1 MMLTTLLSPCL
12 FAAQTPPPPRI
23 SSERE
28 LAPAGSTL
36 DARILAL
43 QKAGSWEEL
52 ADLFEGLDAK
62 GRGLRLGIWL
72 EALKKSARW
81 ARLGQVL
88 DAVIP
93 QYEAQGRKTLV
104 ERLLRAYAYEKEG
117 QPAAALETYLKLGE
131 SGEFNGFVMASDL
144 ASRTGDREAFVRSAE
159 GACARFP
166 KAAEGWAWR
175 GEAFFQAGKYTD
187 AEPYFLTAVEL
198 NPRQTA
204 SWVNLSGCRNTRG
217 AYLEAIEAADR
228 ALALDP
234 KKLEARFNRALAL
247 FGLKRYPEGRED
259 MVKALALNPTSLEYR
274 NLIEENIRMADAFL
288 ARQGKKR

>member
-1 MMLTTLLSPCL
+1 MLTTLLTVWL
-12 FAAQTPPPPRI
+12 FAGQLQAPSRVSAEPELVPTG
-23 SSERE
+23 SSV
-28 LAPAGSTL
+28 
-36 DARILAL
+36 DARIQSL
-43 QKAGSWEEL
+43 QKAGNWNEL

-62 GRGLRLGIWL
+62 GRGLRLGLWL
-72 EALKKSARW
+72 ETLKKAARW
-81 ARLGQVL
+81 SRLGQVL

-93 QYEAQGRKTLV
+93 QYEAMGRKTV
-104 ERLLRAYAYEKEG
+104 FERTLRAHAYEKGG
-117 QPAAALETYLKLGE
+117 QPAEALEAYLKLGE
-131 SGEFNGFVMASDL
+131 SGEFNGFVLATDL
-144 ASRTGDREAFVRSAE
+144 ALRVGNREALLRSAE
-159 GACARFP
+159 SACLRFP
-166 KAAEGWAWR
+166 KAPEGWAWR
-175 GEAFFQAGKYTD
+175 GEALFQERKYAE

-198 NPRQTA
+198 DPRQVP

-259 MVKALALNPTSLEYR
+259 MVKALALNPTSVEYR